1 MLAGKEGADMKKVLM
16 LAMMGLMLTT
26 GTAGAEDEAAI
37 WKSLSNESK
46 AVYIDGYMDGAAV
59 VCLSNGG
66 KLLKETICV
75 IISNY
80 IPNKEHVISL
90 IDSIYKKEKYKKIP
104 LRSAIFISI
113 GVDSEL
119 ISYEALLDTLDAQA
133 RLIEKEDMVGNL
145 LN

>member
-1 MLAGKEGADMKKVLM
+1 MKKVLM
-16 LAMMGLMLTT
+16 LAMMVLMLMP
-26 GTAGAEDEAAI
+26 GTAWAEEDAAI
-37 WKSLSNESK
+37 WKSFSKESK

-80 IPNKEHVISL
+80 TPNKENVISL

-119 ISYEALLDTLDAQA
+119 ISHEAFLDALDTQA
-133 RLIEKEDMVGNL
+133 RLIEKDEMVGNL